1 MTRSVSGGNN
11 SADRGYSHRQQH
23 ARPPPL
29 LSLQDNMGESW
40 KRFKT
45 IWANYTLL
53 SGLHDMPREI
63 QVAQLE
69 NCLADDALKTLEG
82 FDFPTG
88 EDEMTVQEMMM
99 AFERYA
105 IGEIHETLER
115 YKFGKR
121 QQQEGESMD
130 KFLADLRILMKTCQ
144 YCPRCEPSIL
154 RDRII
159 LGIRSNDI
167 REDLLKVRHLSLDK
181 CIDICKASETAAS
194 HSDALVPDNVNRVLD
209 GKQRDDT
216 KECKFCSFN
225 HPMKKE
231 KCPAW
236 GKVCNKCGKMNHFES
251 KCHETSNKPARF
263 GRHSSQGRKQHKRYA
278 DKGRVNQVDES
289 SSSDDGNR
297 EWCNCIS
304 TPP

>member
-1 MTRSVSGGNN
+1 
-11 SADRGYSHRQQH
+11 
-23 ARPPPL
+23 
-29 LSLQDNMGESW
+29 
-40 KRFKT
+40 
-45 IWANYTLL
+45 
-53 SGLHDMPREI
+53 
-63 QVAQLE
+63 
-69 NCLADDALKTLEG
+69 
-82 FDFPTG
+82 
-88 EDEMTVQEMMM
+88 MM

-130 KFLADLRILMKTCQ
+130 KFLADPRILMKTCQ

-167 REDLLKVRHLSLDK
+167 RDDLLKVRHLALDK
-181 CIDICKASETAAS
+181 CIDICKASETAVS
-194 HSDALVPDNVNRVLD
+194 HSDVLVPDNVNRVLD

-251 KCHETSNKPARF
+251 KCHETSNKSARF

-278 DKGRVNQVDES
+278 DKDWVNQVHES

-304 TPP
+304 TPNKKSIKCMMLVAGQEVTFLIDTGASINMLPVKYAKYVTEPYSGVLKM

>member
-1 MTRSVSGGNN
+1 MSARRFTFRSASRDGPMYPGLKLT
-11 SADRGYSHRQQH
+11 SAVGIID
-23 ARPPPL
+23 
-29 LSLQDNMGESW
+29 
-40 KRFKT
+40 FK
-45 IWANYTLL
+45 
-53 SGLHDMPREI
+53 
-63 QVAQLE
+63 
-69 NCLADDALKTLEG
+69 
-82 FDFPTG
+82 
-88 EDEMTVQEMMM
+88 
-99 AFERYA
+99 
-105 IGEIHETLER
+105 TLER

-130 KFLADLRILMKTCQ
+130 TFLADLRILIKTCQ

-159 LGIRSNDI
+159 LGIRNNNI
-167 REDLLKVRHLSLDK
+167 REDLLKVRHLTLENG
-181 CIDICKASETAAS
+181 IDICKASETAAS

-251 KCHETSNKPARF
+251 KCTRLLINQQDLVAIL
-263 GRHSSQGRKQHKRYA
+263 RKAENGTRGTPIKVGLTRWMHRPPLKT
-278 DKGRVNQVDES
+278 VTES
-289 SSSDDGNR
+289 GA
-297 EWCNCIS
+297 
-304 TPP
+304 TVYHT